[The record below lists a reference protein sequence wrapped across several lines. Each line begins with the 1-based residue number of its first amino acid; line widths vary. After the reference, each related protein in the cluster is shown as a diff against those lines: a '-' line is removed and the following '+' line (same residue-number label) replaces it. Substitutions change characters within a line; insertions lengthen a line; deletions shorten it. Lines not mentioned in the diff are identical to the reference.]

1 MRKKRS
7 PKPPETSLPRATLR
21 RLEQRLR
28 HRFHRPQLAHEA
40 LCHSSYVNEHPEM
53 KLSSYERLEL
63 LGDAVLDFLIT
74 EAAFREHPDWHE
86 GELSKLRSTLA
97 EEASLAE
104 AAAQLRLGEFI
115 RVGGSESRGLQVS
128 ILADVFESLV
138 AALYLDSGLRAAR
151 ALVLRCFQK
160 AIRKATRK
168 HLDRSNFKSR
178 LQEVLQSAGYRHPAY
193 RLEHQKGPAHSR
205 RFLISVTLGG
215 KHYKGEGN
223 SKQAAEQAAAH
234 SALRHLQQWIHRLHA

>member
-7 PKPPETSLPRATLR
+7 PKPAEARLSRTTLR

-40 LCHSSYVNEHPEM
+40 LCHSSYVND
-53 KLSSYERLEL
+53 YERLEL

-104 AAAQLRLGEFI
+104 TAAQLRLGEFI

-128 ILADVFESLV
+128 ILADVFEALI

-215 KHYKGEGN
+215 KCYKGEGN

-234 SALRHLQQWIHRLHA
+234 SALRHLRQWIHRLHA